1 MEVNERK
8 CPDCTKQAQ
17 ISMVKRNTRGSPATD
32 PTKSKTVKVS
42 SPQKADLCRL
52 ATKIKTPSNTSKT
65 TGLNAAKPSDDGH
78 FHQAI
83 GYFWKSID
91 SKTEC
96 ITQDACNRPHS
107 LASPQSI
114 SDNEYTHKA
123 TYSDEYYCTRLILN
137 QACKPI

>member
-32 PTKSKTVKVS
+32 PIKSKTVKIS

-83 GYFWKSID
+83 GSFWKNID
-91 SKTEC
+91 SKTEF
-96 ITQDACNRPHS
+96 ITQVACSRPIH
-107 LASPQSI
+107 LHHRNQCRTTNIRTKQHIPTNNIAHAS
-114 SDNEYTHKA
+114 Y
-123 TYSDEYYCTRLILN
+123 
-137 QACKPI
+137 